1 MIKMK
6 MLALCCVGVLVTGV
20 GGVYATWL
28 YADGTVTGKQ
38 QELQSTLNEFHWTP
52 EEVLPDLE
60 SVGKS
65 HLDLLDAIINHTQQ
79 GLNKAGSPLNDAIDD
94 RIDNG
99 KDTIGSMGV
108 IQGGNLKHLFLT
120 SETALLEFVIE
131 FESDTEYNIYT
142 FTDDDLDKAGSAN
155 EEISVYCTKCY
166 KKDGVWAAE
175 YSEYGTALTMWYDA
189 DKGKKSLSINVKT
202 WVESTKPL
210 ELEE

>member
-1 MIKMK
+1 
-6 MLALCCVGVLVTGV
+6 MLALCCLGALVMGV
-20 GGVYATWL
+20 GSVCATWL
-28 YADGTVTGKQ
+28 YAEGRIDEKQ
-38 QELQSTLNEFHWTP
+38 QDLQSALNEFHWAP

-65 HLDLLDAIINHTQQ
+65 HLDLLDAIINHRQQ
-79 GLNKAGSPLNDAIDD
+79 GLNKAGSPLNNAIDN
-94 RIDNG
+94 RIDLG

-142 FTDDDLDKAGSAN
+142 FADDDLNTAGSAN

-166 KKDGVWAAE
+166 KTDGVWAAK